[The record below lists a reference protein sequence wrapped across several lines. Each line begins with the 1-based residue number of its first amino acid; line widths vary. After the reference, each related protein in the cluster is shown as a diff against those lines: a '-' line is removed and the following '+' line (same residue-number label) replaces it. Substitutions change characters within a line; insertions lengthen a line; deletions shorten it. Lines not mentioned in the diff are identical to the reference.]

1 MNIITLLGFV
11 IPMMGLGLLLYIVI
25 FFYVSFLNSKD
36 VRHSKTR
43 QRRFLK
49 IN

>member
-25 FFYVSFLNSKD
+25 FFMLVFLIAKMLD
-36 VRHSKTR
+36 IVK
-43 QRRFLK
+43 QDKEDF
-49 IN
+49 

>member
-25 FFYVSFLNSKD
+25 FFMLVFLIA
-36 VRHSKTR
+36 
-43 QRRFLK
+43 K
-49 IN
+49 ILDIVKQDKEDF